1 MAGSIVRRIVTRGQ
15 EGGRSAMKHLR
26 GRIAAALA
34 LLSLNALIP
43 AAARAGGLML
53 YEVGS
58 ADVGL
63 ASAGYSARAQDASTV
78 LTNPA
83 GMTRLPGSQL
93 LIGTQLLY
101 APTAMTLDLAQTSP
115 GLGTGDGG
123 AFVGLLPGGGLFYT
137 HTMSPKVTLGIA
149 STSNFGLAES
159 YDDDWAGR
167 YYIQSSTLIGISIL
181 PSIAY
186 RANDKLS
193 LGASLNAMY
202 GIFKTK
208 VAVNNPTS
216 TSDGQLS
223 LDDKHWGFGG
233 NFGLLYEPDAR
244 TRIGITYNSQV
255 NLDFTAPAEFTG
267 LEAPLQTLLGA
278 AGLLNA
284 DIDLGMKVPQGVMA
298 SFYKQPKSNLA
309 LLGSVGWQQWSKFG
323 EVEVGVDSNNP
334 TTLTTDLDY
343 MDTWHGAL
351 GVQKKSGES
360 WLLNFGVA
368 FDSKFQSAP
377 YLSPTLPS
385 NWAWRFG
392 VGGQHHVSDKFS
404 WGLSGEYAY
413 GGTIEVNERS
423 QVPVAA
429 GGRGDLVGSYENT
442 GIWFGAANFTWKL

>member
-1 MAGSIVRRIVTRGQ
+1 
-15 EGGRSAMKHLR
+15 
-26 GRIAAALA
+26 
-34 LLSLNALIP
+34 
-43 AAARAGGLML
+43 
-53 YEVGS
+53 
-58 ADVGL
+58 
-63 ASAGYSARAQDASTV
+63 
-78 LTNPA
+78 
-83 GMTRLPGSQL
+83 
-93 LIGTQLLY
+93 
-101 APTAMTLDLAQTSP
+101 MTLDLAQTSP
-115 GLGTGDGG
+115 DLGTGDGG
-123 AFVGLLPGGGLFYT
+123 TFIGLLPGGGIFYT

-167 YYIQSSTLIGISIL
+167 YYIQSSTLVGISVL

-186 RANDKLS
+186 RASDKLS

-202 GIFKTK
+202 GIFKTE

-216 TSDGQLS
+216 TADGQLS

-267 LEAPLQTLLGA
+267 LESGLQTLLGA

-284 DIDLGMKVPQGVMA
+284 DIDLGMKVPQGVMV
-298 SFYKQPKSNLA
+298 SFYKQPKSDFA
-309 LLGSVGWQQWSKFG
+309 LLGSAGWQQWSKFG

-351 GVQKKSGES
+351 GVQKKSGAS
-360 WLLNFGVA
+360 WLLNFGAA

-377 YLSPTLPS
+377 YVSPILPA

-392 VGGQHHVSDKFS
+392 FGGQHHVNDKFS

-413 GGTIEVNERS
+413 GGTLDVNERS
-423 QVPVAA
+423 LAPVAA